1 MHDDGVVLNPPV
13 GRHALVL
20 GRLRVQG
27 DDNLFPPRAHLL
39 GAPVGLAGSD
49 GDERL
54 RALKQSLVL
63 LDSFVDV
70 SDVVE
75 DDDIAQAL
83 VVTAQV
89 EPALDNP
96 WVLASGSPLSKLRL
110 AHAGFPVDDKK
121 LEAHLSQVVE
131 LSMEA
136 FLVELVEVL
145 AFPRVGAP
153 A

>member
-49 GDERL
+49 GDESL
-54 RALKQSLVL
+54 RALKQRLVL
-63 LDSFVDV
+63 LDFFVGV

-75 DDDIAQAL
+75 DDDVVQAL
-83 VVTAQV
+83 IVTAQV
-89 EPALDNP
+89 EPALLANC
-96 WVLASGSPLSKLRL
+96 VLPMQDSP
-110 AHAGFPVDDKK
+110 
-121 LEAHLSQVVE
+121 
-131 LSMEA
+131 
-136 FLVELVEVL
+136 
-145 AFPRVGAP
+145 
-153 A
+153 